1 MVDLGQKQVEL
12 STCFYFTALHKAK
25 KMLPKNS
32 FFEQHLN
39 FYFLDIIYPARI
51 FWKLHPS

>member
-12 STCFYFTALHKAK
+12 STCFYFYSFSMSK

-32 FFEQHLN
+32 IFEQH
-39 FYFLDIIYPARI
+39 
-51 FWKLHPS
+51 